1 MAKKT
6 VKAPPIE
13 QSVTDITT
21 EATKIKT
28 TPETPAY
35 SAHAIHMMRTAQV
48 NTLTLSQMADQKA
61 SILMGAT
68 FLVFS
73 LSISRTLG
81 GNVPFALMVLAIVS
95 FISSLCAVMAVLPSF
110 KKAKSP
116 GTVSNKLF
124 FCHFANLDQDE
135 WMEDMLAA
143 MRSDEAVFRTMMQDI
158 YQNGQV
164 LANRK
169 YKFLSLAYR
178 IFVIGLFVTLVT
190 FAIETSLA

>member
-13 QSVTDITT
+13 QSVADITT

-28 TPETPAY
+28 TPETPVY

-81 GNVPFALMVLAIVS
+81 GNVPFALMVLAVVS

-110 KKAKSP
+110 KRAKSP
-116 GTVSNKLF
+116 DTVSNKLF
-124 FCHFANLDQDE
+124 FGHFANLDQDE
-135 WMEDMLAA
+135 WMEDMLAE

-178 IFVIGLFVTLVT
+178 IFIIGLFVTLIT
-190 FAIETSLA
+190 FAIETALL